1 MYFRDPVSG
10 SEDGFDELKKTGSVD
25 MWYILNQL
33 LILRRDMG
41 TVVDITLPTEQF
53 ALSETLDRVPDATV
67 KAVPVAAHGPRGV
80 MPFVW
85 GSSSDL
91 SKLEESVR
99 RDETTETVSR
109 LSASANRALYQIQWR
124 SRVRVLID
132 VFVQANG
139 SLLGAMATGDRWEL
153 RILFPERASVSS
165 TCNSWRNHGIDPSVK
180 RVNGVSGMVDCGGI
194 ELSEC
199 QHKSLVEAF
208 EMNYYDVPR
217 GITLDDLASELDVSH
232 QALSERLRRGHRN
245 LIQTT
250 LCESPTS
257 I

>member
-1 MYFRDPVSG
+1 
-10 SEDGFDELKKTGSVD
+10 
-25 MWYILNQL
+25 MWHILNPL
-33 LILRRDMG
+33 PGHGRPMG

-53 ALSETLDRVPDATV
+53 ALSETFQTVPDATFETI
-67 KAVPVAAHGPRGV
+67 PVAAHGPRGV

-85 GSSSDL
+85 GSASDL
-91 SKLEESVR
+91 QALDDAVR
-99 RDETTETVSR
+99 ADETTDEVSR
-109 LSASANRALYQIQWR
+109 LSANANRILYQIRWR
-124 SRVRVLID
+124 ARVRVLID

-139 SLLGAMATGDRWEL
+139 SLLAAQGADDRWEL
-153 RILFPERASVSS
+153 RVLFPERASVST
-165 TCNSWRNHGIDPSVK
+165 TCENWRNYGIDPSIK

-208 EMNYYDVPR
+208 EMDYYDVPR
-217 GITLDDLASELDVSH
+217 GITLDNLANELEVSH

-257 I
+257 IQNRP